1 VDIGVVQHDG
11 LELDIDATRRCWSDF
26 AREFASRAAIEA
38 NLLVARGVD
47 LVVGDIPP
55 LAFAAADRAG
65 VPSVALGNFGWDW
78 IYAVWSGFD
87 PIVACIRDAYAKADA
102 LWRLPLHSRGGDAFL
117 AFKHIQ
123 DLPFIA
129 RRASRPARDVRRAL
143 EISETA
149 TVVLLSF
156 GGFSANGL
164 DLTRLGQLSDY
175 TFVVTP
181 PFSTSGANLPANVVA
196 VNERPSDYVS
206 LLGACDAVVT
216 KPGYGIVADCLA
228 NRVAIL
234 FTDRGPFR
242 EYDVLAEALPRL
254 GKARYIPRLELL
266 RGCLGPHLRAVLEL
280 PATWTDQPMDGAQV
294 AADRV
299 ISLTAGRNK
308 VR

>member
-1 VDIGVVQHDG
+1 
-11 LELDIDATRRCWSDF
+11 
-26 AREFASRAAIEA
+26 
-38 NLLVARGVD
+38 
-47 LVVGDIPP
+47 
-55 LAFAAADRAG
+55 
-65 VPSVALGNFGWDW
+65 
-78 IYAVWSGFD
+78 
-87 PIVACIRDAYAKADA
+87 
-102 LWRLPLHSRGGDAFL
+102 
-117 AFKHIQ
+117 
-123 DLPFIA
+123 
-129 RRASRPARDVRRAL
+129 
-143 EISETA
+143 
-149 TVVLLSF
+149 
-156 GGFSANGL
+156 
-164 DLTRLGQLSDY
+164 
-175 TFVVTP
+175 
-181 PFSTSGANLPANVVA
+181 
-196 VNERPSDYVS
+196 
-206 LLGACDAVVT
+206 VT